1 MKTEGVKTS
10 ETKPVAPAEKVKT
23 EKSAFDKLLRN
34 KSTEIPEA
42 NPAAGAIPLALPNL
56 QMAPV
61 MKKDETPGPAS
72 SRLLDNLSAE
82 IVTTLNTK
90 DIKEVQIQFDSKT
103 LAGLQV
109 TIRSEQG
116 KLVVKMQAGNS
127 EVANLLERNTTG
139 LVERLAE
146 RGYAGAEV
154 RVDRSPK
161 VQAATQ
167 AKTQAKPPALPFKR
181 GPR

>member
-1 MKTEGVKTS
+1 MKPEGVKTTD
-10 ETKPVAPAEKVKT
+10 TKPVPAAEKVKT

-34 KSTEIPEA
+34 KSADIPEGD
-42 NPAAGAIPLALPNL
+42 PTAGTMPVPLPNL

-72 SRLLDNLSAE
+72 TRLLDNLSAE
-82 IVTTLNTK
+82 IATTLNTK

-109 TIRSEQG
+109 SVRSEQG
-116 KLVVKMQAGNS
+116 KLLVKMQASNS
-127 EVANLLERNTTG
+127 EVANLLERNSSG

-154 RVDRSPK
+154 RVDRTP
-161 VQAATQ
+161 
-167 AKTQAKPPALPFKR
+167 KTQPKAPAPPSPPPPPPSFDR